1 MSGITGERTAF
12 LTSLLGQRWAP
23 ERTCWHVAA
32 LVELRLFG
40 RVLPHVEV
48 PPDPSWAWMI
58 AQIAQHAE
66 RERWAEVKPLH
77 AGLVTAPDGALV
89 GLGRMD
95 RAAHIGVWLAPER
108 RVIHCDQTLG
118 VVAEDIATLRARGWG
133 RVQFFEPVSD

>member
-58 AQIAQHAE
+58 ATIASHPE
-66 RERWAEVKPLH
+66 RDKWQDVAPPL
-77 AGLVTAPDGALV
+77 AGLVTAADGALAC
-89 GLGRMD
+89 LGSLK
-95 RAAHIGVWLAPER
+95 RAAHVGVWLAPER

-118 VVAEDIATLRARGWG
+118 VVAEDVATLRARGWG
-133 RVQFFEPVSD
+133 RIQFFEPVSD

>member
-1 MSGITGERTAF
+1 MSERTDF

-32 LVELRLFG
+32 LVQLRLFG
-40 RVLPHVEV
+40 RLLPHVEV
-48 PPDPSWAWMI
+48 PPDPSWDWMASTI
-58 AQIAQHAE
+58 ASHPE
-66 RERWAEVKPLH
+66 RDNWSAVPPRH
-77 AGLVTAPDGALV
+77 AGLVTAADGALAC
-89 GLGRMD
+89 LGSLK

-133 RVQFFEPVSD
+133 RMQFFEPRD

>member
-1 MSGITGERTAF
+1 MITSAGERTAF
-12 LTSLLGQRWAP
+12 LTSLLGHRWTP

-58 AQIAQHAE
+58 TAIASHPE
-66 RERWAEVKPLH
+66 RENWRDVAPPL
-77 AGLVTAPDGALV
+77 AGLVTAADGSLAC
-89 GLGRMD
+89 LGSLK

-118 VVAEDIATLRARGWG
+118 VVAEDVATLRARGWG
-133 RVQFFEPVSD
+133 RVQFFEPSSD